1 MLTKEGFKRKR
12 YDDFIGEMQQQAQEL
27 WGADVNLSERGP
39 LGLFIQNIAYA
50 RAEENELAEAIYY
63 GNYYFTA
70 EGVSLDYVSKN
81 KGLQREPAKK
91 SIGIARFSV
100 EPGSPVSIGTI
111 IATKDGVEFTTIED
125 ATDNDADGIV
135 DVSIEALIPG
145 SQGNQLSNTI
155 TEIIT
160 PAVGVNSVTNP
171 TGTLYGREAEGD
183 TELRQKVAD
192 SFTVPSMTPDGLKA
206 KLLNEVP
213 GVRAALVFENKTDTP
228 DSEGRPPNSFE
239 AVVYGG
245 SDGDIVKAIFEGK
258 PGGIRAYG
266 ASESTIIDESGNEQ
280 VIGWSRATEKPIS
293 VRVTVYRDG
302 DFPAISLG
310 QTMIKSEV
318 VKYIGG
324 LDADGVEY
332 NGLGMGDTVVVIKL
346 AGNISYNIPG
356 VKDCII
362 ELSGDNGV
370 TWQTTNITVDRLA
383 VAATTAERVTVNVL

>member
-12 YDDFIGEMQQQAQEL
+12 YDDFITEMQQQAQEL

-70 EGVSLDYVSKN
+70 EGVSLDYVAKN
-81 KGLQREPAKK
+81 KGQTREPAQK

-100 EPGSPVSIGTI
+100 DPGAPVSSGTI
-111 IATKDGVEFTTIED
+111 IATKDGVEFATIEE

-145 SQGNQLSNTI
+145 SQGNVLSNTI

-160 PAVGVNSVTNP
+160 PAVGVNSATNP

-183 TELRQKVAD
+183 TELRQKIAD
-192 SFTVPSMTPDGLKA
+192 SFTVPSMTPDGLKT

-213 GVRAALVFENKTDTP
+213 GVRAALVFENKTDAV
-228 DSEGRPPNSFE
+228 DSEGRPPHTFE

-245 SDGDIVKAIFEGK
+245 SNEDITKAIFEGK
-258 PGGIRAYG
+258 PGGIRACG
-266 ASESTIIDESGNEQ
+266 ANEFTVIDESGNEQ
-280 VIGWSRATEKPIS
+280 VIAFSKATEKPIS

-310 QTMIKSEV
+310 QTMI
-318 VKYIGG
+318 
-324 LDADGVEY
+324 
-332 NGLGMGDTVVVIKL
+332 N
-346 AGNISYNIPG
+346 
-356 VKDCII
+356 
-362 ELSGDNGV
+362 
-370 TWQTTNITVDRLA
+370 
-383 VAATTAERVTVNVL
+383 